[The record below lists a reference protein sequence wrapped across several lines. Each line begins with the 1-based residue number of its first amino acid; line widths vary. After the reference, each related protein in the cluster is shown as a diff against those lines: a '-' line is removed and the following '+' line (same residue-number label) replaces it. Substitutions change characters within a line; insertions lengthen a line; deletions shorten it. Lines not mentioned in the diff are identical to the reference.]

1 MPFQDEL
8 GPSSKSGQRRPVTKT
23 RTIFTNCSFPMQV
36 SAITSGAYQFIS
48 SSCLKNYVSTDLG
61 CFVLFS
67 GIKNSISMEVKW
79 EIFSSRR
86 MLKDDDDDDD
96 YIRMTAAKSCF
107 QVVVCTCRAAIY
119 RLL

>member
-1 MPFQDEL
+1 MH
-8 GPSSKSGQRRPVTKT
+8 
-23 RTIFTNCSFPMQV
+23 V

-48 SSCLKNYVSTDLG
+48 SSRLKNYVTTDLG

-79 EIFSSRR
+79 EIFSDRR
-86 MLKDDDDDDD
+86 MLKDDDDD

>member
-1 MPFQDEL
+1 M
-8 GPSSKSGQRRPVTKT
+8 TKT

-48 SSCLKNYVSTDLG
+48 SSRLKCYVTTDLG

-79 EIFSSRR
+79 EIFSDRR
-86 MLKDDDDDDD
+86 MLKDDDDDDDDDDD